1 MKIRIAIFALVL
13 FASSSAFSQIA
24 EPYTRASSW
33 EKDISAF
40 EEIDRKQTPPE
51 KAVLFTGSSSIRMW
65 TTLARDFPSIKFI
78 NRGFGGSH
86 LEDLVYF
93 APRIV
98 LPYKPKL
105 IVVYSGENDIEAGQS
120 AENVLADF
128 KAFVEFRD
136 KNLPRTPIV
145 YISIKPSVLRWS
157 KWPEMKRGNDLI
169 KAEITKRKRVRYAD
183 LASKMLGPDGKPLPD
198 IFLADNLHL
207 NAKGYAIWR
216 EHLAQFLK

>member
-1 MKIRIAIFALVL
+1 MKIRNCFFVL
-13 FASSSAFSQIA
+13 FLFVAPSAAQNA
-24 EPYTRASSW
+24 EPYTRALGW
-33 EKDISAF
+33 EKEISAF

-51 KAVLFTGSSSIRMW
+51 KAILFTGSSSIRMW
-65 TTLARDFPSIKFI
+65 TTLVQDFPSIKFI

-105 IVVYSGENDIEAGQS
+105 IVVYSGENDIEVGQS
-120 AENVLADF
+120 AENVLADL
-128 KAFVEFRD
+128 KAFIEFRD
-136 KNLPRTPIV
+136 GHLPGTPIV
-145 YISIKPSVLRWS
+145 YISMKPSILRWS

-169 KAEITKRKRVRYAD
+169 QAEIAKHKRIRFAD
-183 LASKMLGPDGKPLPD
+183 LASKMIGPDGKPLPD
-198 IFLADNLHL
+198 IFLSDNLHM

-216 EHLAQFLK
+216 EHLAPFLK

>member
-1 MKIRIAIFALVL
+1 MKIRTL
-13 FASSSAFSQIA
+13 FFLFFLFVAPSAAQTA
-24 EPYTRASSW
+24 EPYTRAAGW
-33 EKDISAF
+33 EKEISAF

-51 KAVLFTGSSSIRMW
+51 KAILFTGSSSIRMW
-65 TTLARDFPSIKFI
+65 TTLGKDFPAIRFI

-105 IVVYSGENDIEAGQS
+105 IVVYSGENDIEVGQS

-128 KAFVEFRD
+128 KAFVAFRD

-145 YISIKPSVLRWS
+145 YISMKPSILRWS
-157 KWPEMKRGNDLI
+157 KWPALKRGNDLI
-169 KAEITKRKRVRYAD
+169 KIEIAKYKNIRFAD

-198 IFLADNLHL
+198 IFLADNLHM

-216 EHLAQFLK
+216 EHLAPFLK

>member
-1 MKIRIAIFALVL
+1 MKIRNLVFALFIFVTS
-13 FASSSAFSQIA
+13 ASAQNV
-24 EPYTRASSW
+24 EPYTRAAGW
-33 EKDISAF
+33 EKEIATF

-51 KAVLFTGSSSIRMW
+51 NAILFTGSSSIRMW
-65 TTLARDFPSIKFI
+65 TTLGKDFPSIKFI

-86 LEDLVYF
+86 FEDLVYF

-105 IVVYSGENDIEAGQS
+105 IVVYSGENDIEVGQT

-128 KAFVEFRD
+128 KAFVELRD

-145 YISIKPSVLRWS
+145 YISMKPSVLRWS

-169 KAEITKRKRVRYAD
+169 RAEISKHKHIRFAD
-183 LASKMLGPDGKPLPD
+183 LASKMLGPDGKPLSD
-198 IFLADNLHL
+198 IFLADNLHM

-216 EHLAQFLK
+216 EHLAPFLK